1 MLANKTIT
9 ANATCNVTSTG
20 EDGKQQSVAVMTMSG
35 NLTADGKY
43 SINRRVNY
51 PEAYNAN
58 KEEMDQD
65 AADFEAMLLSALK

>member
-9 ANATCNVTSTG
+9 AN
-20 EDGKQQSVAVMTMSG
+20 
-35 NLTADGKY
+35 GKY

-65 AADFEAMLLSALK
+65 AADFETMLLSALK